1 MTRKNDK
8 RNNRRNSRQRNNNPE
23 LPPFAQML
31 FGAIVG
37 KGAGM
42 IADALKEK
50 AEEKTEDK
58 PHTGI
63 RQSGNLLESSCIIN
77 GDGSAT
83 EIPIPDGFQIFISE
97 DGKPMIRKKIEG
109 DEKKAPDIHAEG
121 ISNQDV
127 TNINNG
133 KATLS
138 KLRIPADGSAVE
150 YPIPDNLQFFFA
162 EDGKLMVR
170 QKIEGDENP
179 TDAGEGKPITYD
191 DICKKLFLDMIAY
204 KKSVKCTTPAQGK
217 RCDAFN
223 KLQNIAKYLNHGW
236 KPNFTDGTQNWFIT
250 EEYFGKYKAKFTYSG
265 NYGIVF
271 FKSKCL
277 VNEAIRLMGEES
289 LNDLFSTDW

>member
-1 MTRKNDK
+1 MTRRNDK
-8 RNNRRNSRQRNNNPE
+8 RNNRRNRQRNNTPE

-37 KGAGM
+37 KGVEM
-42 IADALKEK
+42 IAKKMAEN
-50 AEEKTEDK
+50 AEEET
-58 PHTGI
+58 
-63 RQSGNLLESSCIIN
+63 
-77 GDGSAT
+77 
-83 EIPIPDGFQIFISE
+83 
-97 DGKPMIRKKIEG
+97 
-109 DEKKAPDIHAEG
+109 PDIHAED

-170 QKIEGDENP
+170 QKMGHENVP
-179 TDAGEGKPITYD
+179 NKEEDGKPITYD
-191 DICKKLFLDMIAY
+191 DICKKLFFKNKIYWAY
-204 KKSVKCTTPAQGK
+204 KDGIDSDMASSSNYKDVDNCTSEAQIK
-217 RCDAFN
+217 RLIAFN

-236 KPNFTDGTQNWFIT
+236 KPNFTDGTQNWFIA
-250 EEYFGKYKAKFTYSG
+250 EEYFGGYKAKFTYSG

-277 VNEAIRLMGEES
+277 VNEAIRLMGEDS